1 MAPQICEGFLVCYT
15 PLSLSLSPL
24 SRGARGCGGFNE
36 WLRIRNGHRKIDNE
50 DERKDEEERP
60 HMDELLIT
68 VLVIGVCMGLSFLFS
83 GMEAG
88 VLALSRL
95 RIKQLVRAGNRRA
108 VILQGYLEKPE
119 DFLWTILVGNTL
131 ANLIAVG
138 LLVTLLSEWLG
149 GWPVLLTAS
158 FLVVMFL
165 FYALCELMPK
175 MLFRM
180 FPNRLCLAIA
190 GPFRFIHFTLSPLV
204 AVMTRLSHGLV
215 RWSAGKKF
223 TGTLFGSREEM
234 RLFMQES
241 AQGLT
246 SEERMLINRV
256 LDLQNITVRH
266 VTLPMEKVATVT
278 MDTPMNEALKLSR
291 ERNVYQLP
299 VWRGEGAAR
308 RIAGLL
314 SLRAVLYLADLD
326 AARPAGDF
334 LKPAFYLDEEAR
346 LEEAL
351 KRMQRGGQR
360 LAIVLARDGRE
371 VGIVSL
377 QDILRVIFGEVKF

>member
-1 MAPQICEGFLVCYT
+1 
-15 PLSLSLSPL
+15 
-24 SRGARGCGGFNE
+24 
-36 WLRIRNGHRKIDNE
+36 LRIRNGCWKIDDE
-50 DERKDEEERP
+50 DEREDEEERP

-68 VLVIGVCMGLSFLFS
+68 LVVIGACMGLSFLFS

-108 VILQGYLEKPE
+108 VVLQDYLAKPE

-131 ANLIAVG
+131 TNLIAVG
-138 LLVTLLSEWLG
+138 LLVKVLSDWVG
-149 GWPVLLTAS
+149 AWPVLLTGS
-158 FLVVMFL
+158 FLVAIFL
-165 FYALCELMPK
+165 FYALCELLPK

-180 FPNRLCLAIA
+180 FPNRLCLAVA

-215 RWSAGKKF
+215 RWTGGKRF

-246 SEERMLINRV
+246 SEERLLINRV
-256 LDLQNITVRH
+256 LDLQNITLRNVM
-266 VTLPMEKVATVT
+266 LPMSKVATVT
-278 MDTPMNEALKLSR
+278 METPMGEAMKISR

-299 VWRGEGAAR
+299 VWRGEGMDR

-314 SLRAVLYLADLD
+314 GLRAVLYQARLDTARLA
-326 AARPAGDF
+326 GEF
-334 LKPAFYLDEEAR
+334 VKPAFYLDEETR

-360 LAIVLARDGRE
+360 LAIVLGRDQRE
-371 VGIVSL
+371 LGIVSL
-377 QDILRVIFGEVKF
+377 QDILGVIFGEVKL

>member
-1 MAPQICEGFLVCYT
+1 
-15 PLSLSLSPL
+15 
-24 SRGARGCGGFNE
+24 
-36 WLRIRNGHRKIDNE
+36 
-50 DERKDEEERP
+50 
-60 HMDELLIT
+60 MDQLLIT

-108 VILQGYLEKPE
+108 VVLQGYLEKPE

-149 GWPVLLTAS
+149 GWPVLLTAG

-165 FYALCELMPK
+165 FYALCELLPK
-175 MLFRM
+175 MVFRM
-180 FPNRLCLAIA
+180 FPNRLCLAVA

-246 SEERMLINRV
+246 SEERLLINRV

-266 VTLPMEKVATVT
+266 VTMPMEKVATVT
-278 MDTPMNEALKLSR
+278 MDTPMTEALKLSR

-299 VWRGEGAAR
+299 VWRGEGGAR

>member
-1 MAPQICEGFLVCYT
+1 
-15 PLSLSLSPL
+15 
-24 SRGARGCGGFNE
+24 
-36 WLRIRNGHRKIDNE
+36 
-50 DERKDEEERP
+50 
-60 HMDELLIT
+60 MDELLIT
-68 VLVIGVCMGLSFLFS
+68 ILVIGVCMALSFLFS

-108 VILQGYLEKPE
+108 VVLQGYLEKPE

-138 LLVTLLSEWLG
+138 LLVTVLSEWLG
-149 GWPVLLTAS
+149 AWPVLVTVS
-158 FLVVMFL
+158 FLVVVFL
-165 FYALCELMPK
+165 FYALCELLPK

-180 FPNRLCLAIA
+180 FPNRMCLAVA

-215 RWSAGKKF
+215 RWTGGKKF

-241 AQGLT
+241 AHGLT

-256 LDLQNITVRH
+256 LDLQNITVRN
-266 VTLPMEKVATVT
+266 VTLPMDRVATVT
-278 MDTPMNEALKLSR
+278 MDTPMADALKLSR

-299 VWRGEGAAR
+299 VWRGEGAGR

-314 SLRAVLYLADLD
+314 SLRAVLYQANLD
-326 AARPAGDF
+326 PARPAGDF
-334 LKPAFYLDEEAR
+334 LKPAFYLDDGTR

-351 KRMQRGGQR
+351 KRMQRGGQQ
-360 LAIVLARDGRE
+360 LAIVLAGERE
-371 VGIVSL
+371 TGIVSL
-377 QDILRVIFGEVKF
+377 QDILRVIFGEVKL